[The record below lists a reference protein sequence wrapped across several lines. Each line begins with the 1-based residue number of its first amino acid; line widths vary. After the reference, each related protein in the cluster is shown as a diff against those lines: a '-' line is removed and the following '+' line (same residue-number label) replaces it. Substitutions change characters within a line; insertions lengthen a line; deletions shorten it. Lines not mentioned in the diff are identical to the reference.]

1 MAEIREK
8 ARWVDDI
15 YRIQKTDAILGGE
28 DGVINIQPTQ
38 IVQRTAFL
46 KQSAEAEHT
55 EGGRHQ
61 VTNDMVA
68 DDAAIDESKLLF
80 EVPLKTVTLALEG
93 ATKEVGELK
102 KDVVD
107 VIGNDGILI
116 HGLTKTVLLDWKYAD
131 FGFEFEMWT
140 GDLIMRDI
148 ENRTVTCAVAD
159 DDSVDVTD
167 SSGLRRGMR
176 LLISDGVNAEEV
188 EIRELLDKGR
198 IILKDVLKNTYRTP
212 AILGYTDWEI
222 AEGLATGAP
231 GAVYYSKITTVLEQS
246 PRGTLVI
253 RRDTGS
259 GKLAVQYRDGRV
271 SGAWKDATL
280 RKVSMTADEQWF
292 DEYYLVDGGF
302 TQLRVTVTKNA
313 PGVRV
318 KHMALFSTPV
328 KQSVRTIRT
337 PGITSPAPN
346 QQVFRDLLVLDNT
359 GYFNAYRDPF
369 TKTEYR
375 ISDKATG
382 TPVVTFTTGRQA
394 PIDLIDQG
402 TLPVNGAYTVACRHQ
417 SDIGE
422 WSAWSEPTDFS
433 LVPIEIFF
441 GFLGALRA
449 TGFNDAS
456 FNTLAADRIRFGFY
470 GAERSAG
477 FGAALFTSKLED

>member
-1 MAEIREK
+1 MAEIQEK

-176 LLISDGVNAEEV
+176 LLISDGASAEEV

-212 AILGYTDWEI
+212 AILGTRTGRSRKDW
-222 AEGLATGAP
+222 LRAP
-231 GAVYYSKITTVLEQS
+231 REPCTTPRSRPCWNSRRAARSSYAVTPVPESWPS
-246 PRGTLVI
+246 
-253 RRDTGS
+253 S
-259 GKLAVQYRDGRV
+259 
-271 SGAWKDATL
+271 
-280 RKVSMTADEQWF
+280 
-292 DEYYLVDGGF
+292 
-302 TQLRVTVTKNA
+302 TVTA
-313 PGVRV
+313 AFPARG
-318 KHMALFSTPV
+318 
-328 KQSVRTIRT
+328 RT
-337 PGITSPAPN
+337 PRCARSP
-346 QQVFRDLLVLDNT
+346 
-359 GYFNAYRDPF
+359 
-369 TKTEYR
+369 
-375 ISDKATG
+375 
-382 TPVVTFTTGRQA
+382 
-394 PIDLIDQG
+394 
-402 TLPVNGAYTVACRHQ
+402 
-417 SDIGE
+417 
-422 WSAWSEPTDFS
+422 
-433 LVPIEIFF
+433 
-441 GFLGALRA
+441 
-449 TGFNDAS
+449 
-456 FNTLAADRIRFGFY
+456 
-470 GAERSAG
+470 
-477 FGAALFTSKLED
+477 